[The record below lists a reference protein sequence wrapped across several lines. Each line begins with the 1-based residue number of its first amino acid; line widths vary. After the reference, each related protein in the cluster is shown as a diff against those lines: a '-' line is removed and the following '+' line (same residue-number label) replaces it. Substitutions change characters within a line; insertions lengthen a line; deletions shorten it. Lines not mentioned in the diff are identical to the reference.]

1 VQLQRVHLVRAQL
14 MLDPMCCRHPFRKG
28 DGWLLWAILGIIL
41 APAVIALV
49 ATILS
54 AANYDVRLHEW
65 MYTENWILGW
75 PMDNQVDPGA

>member
-1 VQLQRVHLVRAQL
+1 MSSCNLKPKPYHTITESSPSVPNVQAQVRSEST
-14 MLDPMCCRHPFRKG
+14 CCRHPFRKG

-54 AANYDVRLHEW
+54 AANYDVRL
-65 MYTENWILGW
+65 
-75 PMDNQVDPGA
+75 PD